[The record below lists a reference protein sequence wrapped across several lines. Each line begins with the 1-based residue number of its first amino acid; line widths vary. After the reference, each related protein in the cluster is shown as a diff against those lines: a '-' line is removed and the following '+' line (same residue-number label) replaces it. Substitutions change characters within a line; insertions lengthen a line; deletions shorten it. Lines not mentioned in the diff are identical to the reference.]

1 MRIYDLLFYA
11 SYKLAQKSGNFDDA
25 PILGGLVFV
34 VVSFSANL
42 LSIYFILHRFN
53 LMTINFPKQR
63 YTPGTI
69 LFTVSMMLFLFFYY
83 KYKNR
88 YKRIVSK
95 YENKKLLNS
104 WWIVII
110 YSITSGAIMIISGMF
125 MNKDWIFG

>member
-34 VVSFSANL
+34 VVSFSFNL

-63 YTPGTI
+63 YAPVNV
-69 LFTVSMMLFLFFYY
+69 LLAVSIMLFLFIYY

-110 YSITSGAIMIISGMF
+110 YSITSGAIMILSGMF
-125 MNKDWIFG
+125 MTKYWIFG